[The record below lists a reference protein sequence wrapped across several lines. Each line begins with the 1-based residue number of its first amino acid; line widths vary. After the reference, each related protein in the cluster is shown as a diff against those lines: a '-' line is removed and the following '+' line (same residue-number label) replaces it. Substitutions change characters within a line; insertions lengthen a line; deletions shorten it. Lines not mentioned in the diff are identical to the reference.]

1 MELKDTSFPLVV
13 DFDKTCIKTDLRIE
27 CLLSLLRQHPRY
39 LFLVPFW
46 LLRGKEYFAEQI
58 ARRASLDVALLPYR
72 TDLLEYLK
80 MRRAEGRT
88 ILLATTNNRRTAQQ
102 IADHLKLFDGII
114 SSDGSTYVAG
124 KLQRDLL
131 MNRFGEKR
139 FDYAT
144 SGCPN
149 IAILSSARR
158 VILVNPSARVR
169 LAAAAGKVQVDRI
182 FEARSRV
189 PADYLA
195 PLRAKHWLKNL
206 LVFVPVFLTH
216 RYDEISLLER
226 SVVAFIALCCCASSG
241 YLFNDLLDLAAD
253 RRHPTKRLRPFA
265 AGDLGFS
272 YALIMIPGLVA
283 LGCGLGALIS
293 ARLVESVLTYFVL
306 TLAYTL
312 YFKRVALLDV
322 LVLAGLYTLRILVGS
337 VAVSIWPPHW
347 LLAFSMFLFLSLAL
361 LKRYSELVVMRK
373 IEGQS
378 ARARGYEV
386 GDAELLVVKGT
397 ASGYLAVLVLALYIV
412 SSSTNTGYGRHQL
425 IWLLCPLLLYWIGQM
440 WLIAYRGKMTDDP
453 VVFAMTD
460 GLSRLLILLMV
471 GTAVLAL

>member
-1 MELKDTSFPLVV
+1 
-13 DFDKTCIKTDLRIE
+13 
-27 CLLSLLRQHPRY
+27 
-39 LFLVPFW
+39 
-46 LLRGKEYFAEQI
+46 
-58 ARRASLDVALLPYR
+58 
-72 TDLLEYLK
+72 
-80 MRRAEGRT
+80 
-88 ILLATTNNRRTAQQ
+88 
-102 IADHLKLFDGII
+102 
-114 SSDGSTYVAG
+114 
-124 KLQRDLL
+124 
-131 MNRFGEKR
+131 
-139 FDYAT
+139 
-144 SGCPN
+144 
-149 IAILSSARR
+149 
-158 VILVNPSARVR
+158 
-169 LAAAAGKVQVDRI
+169 
-182 FEARSRV
+182 
-189 PADYLA
+189 
-195 PLRAKHWLKNL
+195 
-206 LVFVPVFLTH
+206 
-216 RYDEISLLER
+216 
-226 SVVAFIALCCCASSG
+226 
-241 YLFNDLLDLAAD
+241 
-253 RRHPTKRLRPFA
+253 
-265 AGDLGFS
+265 
-272 YALIMIPGLVA
+272 MIPGLVA

-460 GLSRLLILLMV
+460 RLSRLLILLMV